1 MMKRIIG
8 LALVCGVLFVGCKH
22 NKGSEVN
29 KTQFTLK
36 NECPLTIGNIKYCGE
51 ELYEKRVYI
60 PSGYCGIIDSG
71 KEAVATFESEKTGYV
86 FFSLFK
92 KLEGSYSFA
101 GPGELRAIEVA
112 FNVRTNEAITISK
125 GEETV
130 FSITDNTLVVVS
142 GESQPVKIVDLIRP

>member
-22 NKGSEVN
+22 NKGSE

-36 NECPLTIGNIKYCGE
+36 NECSLTIGNIKYCGE
-51 ELYEKRVYI
+51 ELYEKHVYT
-60 PSGYCGIIDSG
+60 PDSGKCGIIDSG

-92 KLEGSYSFA
+92 KWEGNYSFL
-101 GPGELRAIEVA
+101 GSGEARSIEVA

-125 GEETV
+125 GEKTV